1 MRQSADESKSGR
13 KITRIQSAQSPTRLR
28 DPPDR
33 TSVTLLRLPS
43 PPPTG
48 FRRELGLLDATV
60 VVAGG
65 IIGVGIFANPSN
77 VARVLEDPLLMLLAW
92 ALGGVVALLG
102 SVVWAELA
110 SRYPEVGG
118 QYVYLQRAYHPVV
131 GFLYGIALLF
141 IINGGSLA
149 AVSIIFAS
157 YVDRSFVPLGPS
169 GVRAGAAAALASLT
183 AINALGVRAG
193 KWTNNLL
200 MGAKVLGMVALLALA
215 FGRGAPPASR
225 FDASPDVLGRASLH
239 LMLTALV
246 PILFAYGGW
255 QSCANIAAEIRDP
268 ARSLP
273 RANVLGVIVVVT
285 LYLSLNLAYLWVMTP
300 AQIAASPALAADMAR
315 AVAGDAG
322 ARFVALLIVVS
333 SLGFLAVVILT
344 GARLVYAM
352 AADGLFFAP
361 AARLHPRYHT
371 PVFALWFQAA
381 VSLVLLT
388 TNTYDQL
395 LSYVVFA
402 DWLFFGLT
410 AGALVIVRRRHPSP
424 GAEIAP
430 VPGHPWTTAIFI
442 AVAVGIVVNSFIA
455 YPIQSLIGSSILA
468 IAAVAFFLTRP
479 SHEIP

>member
-1 MRQSADESKSGR
+1 
-13 KITRIQSAQSPTRLR
+13 
-28 DPPDR
+28 
-33 TSVTLLRLPS
+33 V
-43 PPPTG
+43 TG
-48 FRRELGLLDATV
+48 FRRELGLLDSVV

-65 IIGVGIFANPSN
+65 IVGVGIFANPSN
-77 VARVLEDPLLMLLAW
+77 VARVVGDPVLILFVW
-92 ALGGVVALLG
+92 ALGGAVALIG
-102 SVVWAELA
+102 AFVWAELA
-110 SRYPEVGG
+110 SRYPQVGG
-118 QYVYLQRAYHPVV
+118 QYVYLQRGYHPVV

-149 AVSIIFAS
+149 AVSILFAS
-157 YVDRSFVPLGPS
+157 YVDRSFVALGPI
-169 GVRAGAAAALASLT
+169 GVRVAAAAALVTLT
-183 AINALGVRAG
+183 AVNAVGVRAG

-200 MGAKVLGMVALLALA
+200 MGAKVLGMLALLALA
-215 FGRGAPPASR
+215 FGRGAAPVSR
-225 FDASPDVLGRASLH
+225 FDVSSAVVEHVHVQLL
-239 LMLTALV
+239 LTALV

-255 QSCANIAAEIRDP
+255 QSCANIAAEIKDP
-268 ARSLP
+268 ARNLP
-273 RANVLGVIVVVT
+273 RANVLGVIVVVA
-285 LYLSLNLAYLWVMTP
+285 LYLSMNLAYLWVLTP
-300 AQIAASPALAADMAR
+300 EQIAATPALAADMAR
-315 AVAGDAG
+315 TVAGDAG

-410 AGALVIVRRRHPSP
+410 AGALVIVRRHHPAP
-424 GAEIAP
+424 GGDIAP
-430 VPGHPWTTAIFI
+430 VPGHPWTTGIFI
-442 AVAVGIVVNSFIA
+442 AVAIAIVLNSFVA
-455 YPIQSLIGSSILA
+455 YPTQSLMGSAILTVAA
-468 IAAVAFFLTRP
+468 IVFFAQQRLKP
-479 SHEIP
+479 

>member
-1 MRQSADESKSGR
+1 VAE
-13 KITRIQSAQSPTRLR
+13 
-28 DPPDR
+28 
-33 TSVTLLRLPS
+33 
-43 PPPTG
+43 
-48 FRRELGLLDATV
+48 FRRELGLFDSVV

-65 IIGVGIFANPSN
+65 IVGVGIFANPSN
-77 VARVLEDPLLMLLAW
+77 VARVVGDPVLILLVW
-92 ALGGVVALLG
+92 AIGGGVALVG
-102 SVVWAELA
+102 GFVWAELA
-110 SRYPEVGG
+110 SRYPQVGG

-131 GFLYGIALLF
+131 GFLYGVALLF

-149 AVSIIFAS
+149 AVSILFAS
-157 YVDRSFVPLGPS
+157 YVDRSFVPLGPT
-169 GVRAGAAAALASLT
+169 GVHVAAAAALVVLT
-183 AINALGVRAG
+183 AVNAVGVRAG

-200 MGAKVLGMVALLALA
+200 MGAKVLGMLVLLALA
-215 FGRGAPPASR
+215 FGSGPSPASH
-225 FDASPDVLGRASLH
+225 FDLSPAVVFDKFSVPLV
-239 LMLTALV
+239 LTALV

-255 QSCANIAAEIRDP
+255 QSCANIAAEIKNP
-268 ARSLP
+268 ARNL
-273 RANVLGVIVVVT
+273 AKATVLGVIVVVV

-300 AQIAASPALAADMAR
+300 SKIAASPALAADMAR

-344 GARLVYAM
+344 GARLIYAM
-352 AADGLFFAP
+352 AADGLFFRP

-410 AGALVIVRRRHPSP
+410 AGALLIVRRRDPEGRASP
-424 GAEIAP
+424 GIAK
-430 VPGHPWTTAIFI
+430 VPGHPWTTLIFV
-442 AVAVGIVVNSFIA
+442 AVAVGVVLNSFAA
-455 YPIQSLIGSSILA
+455 YPTQSLIGSAILLV
-468 IAAVAFFLTRP
+468 AAVVFFVVGRP
-479 SHEIP
+479 EGLRYGSADL